1 MEKAEY
7 QEPKSYSMLLKSQR
21 NIQQHEALSYLPTQG
36 LWDFNFLTIHLQ
48 VLQFLEILVL

>member
-21 NIQQHEALSYLPTQG
+21 NIQQHEALLYLPTQG
-36 LWDFNFLTIHLQ
+36 LWDFNFLTIHL
-48 VLQFLEILVL
+48 